1 MLFDAAAG
9 RAAVGSVSAGTAA
22 CVTAIR
28 GEGSDSTDGTTLKG
42 LATET
47 GTISRRAAIPQSTSR
62 QRFGAFARIRRSA
75 RITRISMLVGI
86 LIRMSRKNRSVMVF
100 IICCISL
107 ISAGDSF
114 CCLENAATKAGSD
127 PSNVFSI
134 SSSSSAA
141 CTSAFETSDRTTHCL
156 FSRTP
161 RSAKR
166 LMTV

>member
-100 IICCISL
+100 MLLSKVIDHLLHLVDFGRRQLLLSGKR
-107 ISAGDSF
+107 GDKGGERP
-114 CCLENAATKAGSD
+114 L
-127 PSNVFSI
+127 
-134 SSSSSAA
+134 
-141 CTSAFETSDRTTHCL
+141 
-156 FSRTP
+156 
-161 RSAKR
+161 KR
-166 LMTV
+166 LFHQLIQLGGLYVRL